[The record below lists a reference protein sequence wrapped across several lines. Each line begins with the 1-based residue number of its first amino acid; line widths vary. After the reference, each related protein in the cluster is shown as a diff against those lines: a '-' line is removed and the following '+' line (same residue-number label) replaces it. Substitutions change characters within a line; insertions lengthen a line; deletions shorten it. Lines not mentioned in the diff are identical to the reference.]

1 VAVDKFVR
9 PSDIPIDIPEGK
21 WRLGKQHDK
30 AIVALFPTYQGPNTA
45 KVKSRY
51 QVKIAVPSLI
61 SKKRLRFIQEAIHD
75 FGIAP

>member
-30 AIVALFPTYQGPNTA
+30 AIVALFSTYKKA
-45 KVKSRY
+45 KYCK
-51 QVKIAVPSLI
+51 
-61 SKKRLRFIQEAIHD
+61 
-75 FGIAP
+75 G